1 MLLKPWTYLWNYV
14 EESLA
19 ITLDKYGI
27 NAFILLFISQCWEH
41 DQRNFLKIKRILFSL
56 TLKLP
61 WQELGNR
68 QGGRHDFAGGAV
80 KHPDALSSNLVFLL
94 SWKKMSHHVQCSG
107 CAQASLYWAL
117 VDICKRNSYP
127 FQGNWRVHPTMSSV
141 WEVQKDF
148 SENEVV
154 FVFAFCVCV
163 WSNNFKKASVL
174 LE

>member
-1 MLLKPWTYLWNYV
+1 M

-27 NAFILLFISQCWEH
+27 NAFILLFISQCLEH
-41 DQRNFLKIKRILFSL
+41 DQRNFKKIKRILFSL

-107 CAQASLYWAL
+107 YVHRQAFTELLLAFAKEIPILFRGTEESIQQCLQSG
-117 VDICKRNSYP
+117 KFRK
-127 FQGNWRVHPTMSSV
+127 SSV
-141 WEVQKDF
+141 K
-148 SENEVV
+148 NEVV

-163 WSNNFKKASVL
+163 CDQIILKRLHSVL